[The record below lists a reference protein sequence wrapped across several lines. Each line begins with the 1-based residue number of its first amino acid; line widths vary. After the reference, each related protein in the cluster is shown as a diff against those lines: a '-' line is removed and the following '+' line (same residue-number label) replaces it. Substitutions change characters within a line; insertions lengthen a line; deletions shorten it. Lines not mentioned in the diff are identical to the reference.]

1 MTTTQKKPP
10 TWFWIISVIALLWNI
25 MGVIAYLAD
34 AYMSVET
41 LAELSQEQRMLYES
55 RPAWVTGVFA
65 IAVWGGLIGSIGLLV
80 RKKWA
85 YIMFIISLIAVL
97 AQNVYQFFLSNT
109 FDVLGSAAMAFPIL
123 IIIISILLILFSNWA
138 KKNEFIG

>member
-1 MTTTQKKPP
+1 MTTTLKKPP
-10 TWFWIISVIALLWNI
+10 TWFWVISVIALLWNI
-25 MGVIAYLAD
+25 MGVMAYLAD

-55 RPAWVTGVFA
+55 RPAWATGAFA
-65 IAVWGGLIGSIGLLV
+65 LAVWGGLIGSIGLLL

-85 YIMFIISLIAVL
+85 YILFIISLIAVL

-109 FDVLGSAAMAFPIL
+109 FDVLGTAAMAFPIL
-123 IIIISILLILFSNWA
+123 IIIIGILLILFSNWA

>member
-1 MTTTQKKPP
+1 MTTTLKKPP
-10 TWFWIISVIALLWNI
+10 TWFWVISVIALLWNI
-25 MGVIAYLAD
+25 IGVMAYLAD

-55 RPAWVTGVFA
+55 RPAWATGAFA
-65 IAVWGGLIGSIGLLV
+65 LAVWGGLIGSIGLLL

-85 YIMFIISLIAVL
+85 YILFIISLIAVL

-109 FDVLGSAAMAFPIL
+109 FDVLGTAAMAFPIL
-123 IIIISILLILFSNWA
+123 IIIIGILLILFSNWA

>member
-65 IAVWGGLIGSIGLLV
+65 IAVWGGLIGSIGLLL

>member
-1 MTTTQKKPP
+1 MTTTLKKPP

-25 MGVIAYLAD
+25 MGVMAYLAD

-55 RPAWVTGVFA
+55 RPAWATGAFA
-65 IAVWGGLIGSIGLLV
+65 LAVWGGLIGSIGLLL

-85 YIMFIISLIAVL
+85 YILFIISLIAVL

-109 FDVLGSAAMAFPIL
+109 FDVLGTAAMAFPIL

>member
-1 MTTTQKKPP
+1 MTTTLKKPP

-25 MGVIAYLAD
+25 MGVMAYLAD

-55 RPAWVTGVFA
+55 RPAWATGAFA
-65 IAVWGGLIGSIGLLV
+65 LAVWGGLIGSIGLLL